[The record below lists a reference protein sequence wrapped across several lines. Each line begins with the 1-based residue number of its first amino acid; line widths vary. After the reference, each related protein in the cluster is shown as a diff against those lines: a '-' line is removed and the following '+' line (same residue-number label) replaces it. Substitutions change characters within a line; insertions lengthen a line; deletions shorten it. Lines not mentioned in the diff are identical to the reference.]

1 MGAAKTEWKEEI
13 EQIEGSN
20 LGRDN
25 SWELVGGEMV
35 WCGGDGRWGEAKK
48 QSGCLG
54 FSGCHTRGG
63 KNLLEG

>member
-20 LGRDN
+20 LGGDN

-35 WCGGDGRWGEAKK
+35 CVGEMVGGEGQRNSLAVWVSVGVIPVGKK
-48 QSGCLG
+48 TC
-54 FSGCHTRGG
+54 
-63 KNLLEG
+63 